1 MKGKNKSFCVDLP
14 WSIHNK
20 IWRMSGSFKIN
31 MVAQCLLV
39 EYMTDPDLQDRVKD
53 RLQNR
58 SRKTP

>member
-1 MKGKNKSFCVDLP
+1 MKGKNKRFCVDLP
-14 WSIHNK
+14 RNIHNK

-58 SRKTP
+58 SRKAP